1 MRGLPARRIASTVLC
16 SCLLTGITGPLAA
29 AAEPAHQRPLA
40 VPRTP
45 TSDNDALLA
54 QTRDLGDVLGI
65 LTPVTAL
72 LNAVL
77 KADNGQLQPAQAQKL
92 TDAVKEALAAL
103 PATTALPAPAA
114 PALPKSDP
122 APAPDAAGTARADLA
137 GAVDAL
143 LAAST
148 SGDAGSGNGTLDA
161 TVKKLVQ
168 GLVDVIAAALAT
180 GGLPAPSLTGLA
192 APSAS

>member
-16 SCLLTGITGPLAA
+16 ACLLTGITGPAA
-29 AAEPAHQRPLA
+29 LAAEPARPRALA
-40 VPRTP
+40 APRTP

-77 KADNGQLQPAQAQKL
+77 KADNGQLQPAEAQKL
-92 TDAVKEALAAL
+92 TDAVKDALAAL
-103 PATTALPAPAA
+103 PATAT

-122 APAPDAAGTARADLA
+122 APAPASGAADTARADLA
-137 GAVDAL
+137 GAVDAVL
-143 LAAST
+143 LAAT
-148 SGDAGSGNGTLDA
+148 SGDTGKANGTGTLDA

-168 GLVDVIAAALAT
+168 GLVDVIAATLAT
-180 GGLPAPSLTGLA
+180 GGLPAPSLTGL
-192 APSAS
+192 PVPPT